1 LKKIIFDLLTSPLN
15 VSDNYLIDYIIMA
28 MIGFVAFKMAFKIVG
43 DTGIRGEV
51 GSILHWS
58 IRCVLF
64 LLLWFLCSII
74 ISVVKY
80 VTEHTLLSLILF
92 SGVIVAICLLRL
104 LFNFVCDHCFSKKVL

>member
-1 LKKIIFDLLTSPLN
+1 MKKIIFDLLTSPLN

-28 MIGFVAFKMAFKIVG
+28 MIGFVAFEMAFKIVG
-43 DTGIRGEV
+43 NTGIRGEV
-51 GSILHWS
+51 GSILPWS